1 MGLHSQPDQGK
12 HSKGLKRKL
21 NLRLKMTPFLLLSVL
36 ATLIAAAPERQRH
49 IRAAAGY
56 DSVCAA
62 AEQAYSRAKAAGKSS
77 KIAGVVAAKT
87 FYLQFFNAKI
97 NTIVPSCGIAVDS
110 THSKSVAD
118 MAKYFNTATS
128 SNLKVMIPICKAATV
143 AFFNSMI
150 KGSTKVAA
158 AQAYM
163 PFIQKDPKAD
173 PGSACFK
180 SQDYISKQ
188 LFCHLQDFELIGGGN
203 IFEKKKKNK

>member
-1 MGLHSQPDQGK
+1 
-12 HSKGLKRKL
+12 
-21 NLRLKMTPFLLLSVL
+21 MTPFLFLSVL

-56 DSVCAA
+56 DIVCTA
-62 AEQAYSRAKAAGKSS
+62 AEQAYSRAKADGKSS

-87 FYLQFFNAKI
+87 FY
-97 NTIVPSCGIAVDS
+97 
-110 THSKSVAD
+110 
-118 MAKYFNTATS
+118 TATS
-128 SNLKVMIPICKAATV
+128 SNLNVMTPICKAATV

-150 KGSTKVAA
+150 KGSTKVEANVAA

-180 SQDYISKQ
+180 SQDYISK
-188 LFCHLQDFELIGGGN
+188 
-203 IFEKKKKNK
+203 

>member
-1 MGLHSQPDQGK
+1 M
-12 HSKGLKRKL
+12 
-21 NLRLKMTPFLLLSVL
+21 F
-36 ATLIAAAPERQRH
+36 
-49 IRAAAGY
+49 RAAAGY
-56 DSVCAA
+56 DNVCAA

-87 FYLQFFNAKI
+87 FYLEFFKARI
-97 NTIVPSCGIAVDS
+97 NTIVPSCGNAVDS

-128 SNLKVMIPICKAATV
+128 SNLNVMTPICKAATV

-150 KGSTKVAA
+150 KGSTKVEAKVAA

-180 SQDYISKQ
+180 SQDYISK
-188 LFCHLQDFELIGGGN
+188 
-203 IFEKKKKNK
+203 